1 MGLPL
6 DYERIVDDEPE
17 VRWRV
22 AIDGTFLHARGSGT
36 LVEKRR
42 FDAAGVA
49 EIEAAIP
56 DLAALAP
63 DIEPD
68 DVTLEECW
76 TADGFTYVVYGDEP
90 PELTALRAVVDR
102 LVAAT

>member
-6 DYERIVDDEPE
+6 DYERRVDDEPE

-22 AIDGTFLHARGSGT
+22 TADGAFLHARGEGA

-42 FDAAGVA
+42 FDAAGLEA
-49 EIEAAIP
+49 LRAAIP

-63 DIEPD
+63 AVEPD
-68 DVTLEECW
+68 DVTLEERW
-76 TADGFTYVVYGDEP
+76 SADGRTYVVYADEP
-90 PELTALRAVVDR
+90 PALTALRAEVDR
-102 LVAAT
+102 LVAGR